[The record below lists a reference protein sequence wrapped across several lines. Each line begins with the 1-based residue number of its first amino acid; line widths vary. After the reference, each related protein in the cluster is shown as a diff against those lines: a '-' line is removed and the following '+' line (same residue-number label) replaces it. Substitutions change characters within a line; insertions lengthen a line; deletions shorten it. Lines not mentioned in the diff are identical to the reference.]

1 MDESDA
7 DDEIAKQIEYFSS
20 RDLSFVWRVYDSDLP
35 KDLPSRLERA
45 GFRHDYTSEL
55 MIAKLASV
63 PMDVDL
69 PPGVSLSTENGPTG
83 IDRLI
88 EVHERVFGTD
98 HSQLRRSLLAQFS
111 SSPWLSELV
120 VAMDED
126 GPVASSRV
134 EFLPDRDFASLWGGS
149 TLPDWRGMGLFRAMV
164 AHRAREAAK
173 RGYTYLY
180 VTASPESRPILER
193 ISFESLG
200 PVLTYMWQPPTSSK

>member
-1 MDESDA
+1 M
-7 DDEIAKQIEYFSS
+7 
-20 RDLSFVWRVYDSDLP
+20 P
-35 KDLPSRLERA
+35 KDLCSRLERA

-55 MIAKLASV
+55 MIAKVADVLT
-63 PMDVDL
+63 DVDL
-69 PPGVSLSTENGPTG
+69 PPGVSLFTENGPVG

-120 VAMDED
+120 VAMAEG

-134 EFLPDRDFASLWGGS
+134 EFLPARDFASLWGGS
-149 TLPDWRGMGLFRAMV
+149 TLLEWRGSGLFRAMV

-173 RGYTYLY
+173 RGYQYLY
-180 VTASPESRPILER
+180 VTASSESRPILER

-200 PVLTYMWQPPTSSK
+200 PILTYAWQPVTPST